1 MKNRKLK
8 TRLVLSLLFLF
19 FCATRVGAAELREIT
34 LGLVSANWSTQLPIA
49 VAQQAGFFK
58 EEGVQVH
65 SVTIASGGTLMV
77 AILTSGH
84 ADLVISGVAAI
95 MRAIARGAPV
105 VVISGVQT
113 KIDYA
118 LIGAKGLARLGDLRG
133 KRVGVTS
140 IGSFSEF
147 AVIESLRRS
156 GLIKD
161 KDYTLLAAGGT
172 VLRIGALK
180 AGKVDAIPLSSSERV
195 AVEAEGF
202 PVLQEVGAVLSEIPS
217 SVLVAAKKFAAKEP
231 ETVVRF
237 IRALSKSMRLIK
249 SDKEKAIQLAIAAK
263 LKGNAD
269 TQRKALDY
277 YADDLNVEIEK
288 ESIVALLKALE
299 IKGDPNDFFDRSYL
313 VRAAAN
319 R

>member
-1 MKNRKLK
+1 MKVRILIP
-8 TRLVLSLLFLF
+8 LLLI
-19 FCATRVGAAELREIT
+19 CATEVHATEVREIT
-34 LGLVSANWSTQLPIA
+34 LGLVSPNWSTQLPIA

-105 VVISGVQT
+105 VVVSGVQT

-118 LIGAKGLARLGDLRG
+118 LIGAKGLVHVTDLRG
-133 KRVGVTS
+133 KKVGVTS

-147 AVIESLRRS
+147 AVVESLRRS
-156 GLIKD
+156 GLTRD
-161 KDYTLLAAGGT
+161 KDYTVLAAGGT
-172 VLRIGALK
+172 MLRIGALK
-180 AGKVDAIPLSSSERV
+180 TGKVDAIPLSSSERV
-195 AVEAEGF
+195 AIQEEGF
-202 PVLQEVGAVLSEIPS
+202 PVLQETGDVLSEIPS

-231 ETVVRF
+231 ETVARF
-237 IRALSKSMRLIK
+237 IRALHKSMRLIK
-249 SDKEKAIQLAIAAK
+249 SSRDKAIQLAMAAK
-263 LKGNAD
+263 LKGNPE

-277 YADDLNVEIEK
+277 YVNDLNVEIEK
-288 ESIVALLKALE
+288 ESIAALLKALE
-299 IKGDPNDFFDRSYL
+299 IKGDANDFFDRSSL
-313 VRAAAN
+313 LRAGLIA

>member
-1 MKNRKLK
+1 LK
-8 TRLVLSLLFLF
+8 VRILLPLLFI
-19 FCATRVGAAELREIT
+19 CATGVHAAELREIT
-34 LGLVSANWSTQLPIA
+34 LGLVSPNWSTQLPIA

-105 VVISGVQT
+105 VVVSGVQSR
-113 KIDYA
+113 IDYA
-118 LIGAKGLARLGDLRG
+118 LIGAKGLAHVTDLRG
-133 KRVGVTS
+133 KKVGVTS

-156 GLIKD
+156 GLIRD

-172 VLRIGALK
+172 MLRIGALK
-180 AGKVDAIPLSSSERV
+180 TGKVDAIPLSSSERV
-195 AVEAEGF
+195 AIQEEGF
-202 PVLQEVGAVLSEIPS
+202 PVLQEVGDVLSEIPS
-217 SVLVAAKKFAAKEP
+217 SVLVAAKKIAAKDP

-237 IRALSKSMRLIK
+237 IRALFKSMRLIK
-249 SDKEKAIQLAIAAK
+249 SNRDKAIQLAIAAK
-263 LKGNAD
+263 LKGSPE

-277 YADDLNVEIEK
+277 YANDLNVQIER

-299 IKGDPNDFFDRSYL
+299 IKGDANDFFDRSFL
-313 VRAAAN
+313 LRAGAD